1 MDGGK
6 WNTCMLILH
15 DAGIMLWV
23 VWQHDAS
30 DIKWNSIAFLFNI
43 GILDK
48 PDPFLYNSINW
59 YYHDSTEEYMV
70 MLFAPK
76 NMDVGCLIYMH

>member
-1 MDGGK
+1 M
-6 WNTCMLILH
+6 TMLESCF
-15 DAGIMLWV
+15 WV
-23 VWQHDAS
+23 VWQYDAP

-43 GILDK
+43 GMLDK

>member
-1 MDGGK
+1 M
-6 WNTCMLILH
+6 
-15 DAGIMLWV
+15 
-23 VWQHDAS
+23 
-30 DIKWNSIAFLFNI
+30 
-43 GILDK
+43 LDK